1 MTNIDRVSAAL
12 TEWLTKVG
20 KSVLPK
26 VSIPAMSNAGKVI
39 SGLFN
44 INLSTYS
51 LWDELGFLLT
61 PTMQAFVEPTL
72 SKFLSQVP
80 EEKIEGVAM
89 SFANS
94 LIERCHEK
102 GSVNIFGFELRE
114 DAFLDLREILGRHFL
129 NTDK

>member
-1 MTNIDRVSAAL
+1 MTNIEKVSAAL

-26 VSIPAMSNAGKVI
+26 VTIPAIGNAGKVI

-44 INLSTYS
+44 IDLSTYS
-51 LWDELGFLLT
+51 VWDELGFLLS
-61 PTMQAFVEPTL
+61 PMMQTFIEPAL
-72 SKFLSQVP
+72 GRFLSQVP
-80 EEKIEGVAM
+80 DDKIEEVAM

-94 LIERCHEK
+94 FIERCHEK

-114 DAFLDLREILGRHFL
+114 DAFLDLREILARHFT
-129 NTDK
+129 NTK